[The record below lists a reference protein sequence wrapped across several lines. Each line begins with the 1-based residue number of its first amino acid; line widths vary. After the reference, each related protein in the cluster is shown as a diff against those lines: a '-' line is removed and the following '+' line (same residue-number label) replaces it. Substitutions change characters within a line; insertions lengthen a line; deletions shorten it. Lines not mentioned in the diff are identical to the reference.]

1 MIWTIAETAILLTL
15 WILRRT
21 VPGIPAAI
29 PGRTAAGIP
38 GRTRRRIAAGIK
50 HTTAA
55 GTIWITAA
63 EISRLRQEKGRL
75 LREDGLFLFHR
86 KVRPMKQKISI
97 LRNICYLLQKNQHIV
112 TDISLQKLFP
122 V

>member
-1 MIWTIAETAILLTL
+1 MIWTIAETAILLIL

-29 PGRTAAGIP
+29 PVRTAAGTP
-38 GRTRRRIAAGIK
+38 GRIRRRIAAGIK

-63 EISRLRQEKGRL
+63 ETSRLQQEKGRL
-75 LREDGLFLFHR
+75 PCEDGLFSR
-86 KVRPMKQKISI
+86 
-97 LRNICYLLQKNQHIV
+97 IV
-112 TDISLQKLFP
+112 QPQP
-122 V
+122 VCIRYSKKDGQADAYVGSDKRSTAG

>member
-1 MIWTIAETAILLTL
+1 MIWTIAETAILLIL

-29 PGRTAAGIP
+29 PARTAAGIP

-63 EISRLRQEKGRL
+63 EISRLQQEKGRL
-75 LREDGLFLFHR
+75 LREDGLFCFIEIASYETKKRSAGMRTRR
-86 KVRPMKQKISI
+86 KGTFFFRGLSN
-97 LRNICYLLQKNQHIV
+97 R
-112 TDISLQKLFP
+112 SLSA
-122 V
+122 

>member
-1 MIWTIAETAILLTL
+1 MIWTIAETAILLIL

-29 PGRTAAGIP
+29 PARTAAGIP

-86 KVRPMKQKISI
+86 KVRPMKQKSAPQGCALGAKAHSFFADCPTAACLHKI
-97 LRNICYLLQKNQHIV
+97 
-112 TDISLQKLFP
+112 
-122 V
+122 

>member
-1 MIWTIAETAILLTL
+1 MIWTIAETAILLIL

-29 PGRTAAGIP
+29 PARTAAGIP

-63 EISRLRQEKGRL
+63 EISRLQQEKGRL
-75 LREDGLFLFHR
+75 LREDGLFCFIGNCAYETKKRSAGMRTRR
-86 KVRPMKQKISI
+86 KGTFFFRGLSN
-97 LRNICYLLQKNQHIV
+97 R
-112 TDISLQKLFP
+112 SLSA
-122 V
+122 

>member
-1 MIWTIAETAILLTL
+1 MIWTIAETAILLIL
-15 WILRRT
+15 WIL
-21 VPGIPAAI
+21 
-29 PGRTAAGIP
+29 

-63 EISRLRQEKGRL
+63 EISRLQQEKGRL

-86 KVRPMKQKISI
+86 K
-97 LRNICYLLQKNQHIV
+97 LRL
-112 TDISLQKLFP
+112 
-122 V
+122 

>member
-21 VPGIPAAI
+21 VPGIPVAI
-29 PGRTAAGIP
+29 PARTAAGIP

-63 EISRLRQEKGRL
+63 EISRLQQEKGRL
-75 LREDGLFLFHR
+75 LREDGLFYFIGNCVL
-86 KVRPMKQKISI
+86 
-97 LRNICYLLQKNQHIV
+97 
-112 TDISLQKLFP
+112 
-122 V
+122 